1 MGYRQGATMTEPQY
15 SLDDIRLNVSRID
28 NQIIKLLAE
37 RRQLSL
43 DVAKSKIQTAKPVRD
58 QVREQELL
66 LRLIEAGKAEQLDAR
81 YITQIFHAIIEDS
94 VLFQQAYLQKIT
106 NPDSLQPVARVSFL
120 GAKGSYSHLASR
132 HYFSNKQTKMVE
144 ISCSTFR
151 DILQVVESGN
161 ADYGVLPIENTSSGS
176 INEVY
181 DLLQHTSL
189 SIVGEITQPIEHCLL
204 TAVDT
209 QLENIDT
216 LYSHPQPHQQCSEYL
231 HSMGNITQEYCS
243 STAEAMQHV
252 AKLKRPNVAAIGNAS
267 SGELYGLTPLK
278 ENIANQQ
285 ENFTRFIVVARKP
298 VNVISLIPAKT
309 TLIMSTAQQAGS
321 LVECLLVLRNLNIN
335 MTKLESRPVIGNPW
349 EEMFYIDVEE
359 NLKSGVMQEA
369 LEELTRLTRFIK
381 VLGCYPSENVKPVD
395 IEC

>member
-1 MGYRQGATMTEPQY
+1 MTEQQY
-15 SLDDIRLNVSRID
+15 SLDDIRKNVSRID
-28 NQIIKLLAE
+28 NEIIKLLAE

-43 DVAKSKIQTAKPVRD
+43 EVAKSKIQTAKPVRD
-58 QVREQELL
+58 QGREQELL
-66 LRLIEAGKAEQLDAR
+66 LRLIDTGKSKQLDAQ
-81 YITQIFHAIIEDS
+81 YITQIFHTIIEDS
-94 VLFQQAYLQKIT
+94 VLFQQAYLQKLT
-106 NPDSLQPVARVSFL
+106 NPESLQPVARVSFL
-120 GAKGSYSHLASR
+120 GAKGSYSNLASR
-132 HYFSNKQTKMVE
+132 NYFSRKQTKLVE

-151 DILQVVESGN
+151 DVLSVVETGN

-209 QLENIDT
+209 TVAQIDT

-231 HSMGNITQEYCS
+231 HSMGNISQEYCS
-243 STAEAMQHV
+243 STAEAMKMV
-252 AKLKRPNVAAIGNAS
+252 AELKKPNVAAIGNAS

-278 ENIANQQ
+278 TDIANQQ

-298 VNVISLIPAKT
+298 VEVTSLIPAKT
-309 TLIMSTAQQAGS
+309 TLIMSTAQKAGS
-321 LVECLLVLRNLNIN
+321 LVECLLVLRTLNIN

-349 EEMFYIDVEE
+349 EEMFYVDVEV
-359 NLKSGVMQEA
+359 NLKSDVMQEA
-369 LEELTRLTRFIK
+369 LDELTRLTRFIK
-381 VLGCYPSENVKPVD
+381 VLGCYPSENVVPVD
-395 IEC
+395 PYDGSY

>member
-1 MGYRQGATMTEPQY
+1 MTEQRY
-15 SLDDIRLNVSRID
+15 SLDDIRKNVSRID
-28 NQIIKLLAE
+28 NEIIKLLAE

-43 DVAKSKIQTAKPVRD
+43 EVAKSKIETAKPVRD
-58 QVREQELL
+58 QAREQELL
-66 LRLIEAGKAEQLDAR
+66 LRLIDTGKAEQLDSQ
-81 YITQIFHAIIEDS
+81 YITQIFHTIIEDS
-94 VLFQQAYLQKIT
+94 VLFQQAYLQKLT
-106 NPDSLQPVARVSFL
+106 NPDSLRPVARVSFL

-132 HYFSNKQTKMVE
+132 HYFSRKQTQLVE

-151 DILQVVESGN
+151 DIVDVVETGH

-209 QLENIDT
+209 SIAAIDT
-216 LYSHPQPHQQCSEYL
+216 FYSHPQPHQQCSEYL
-231 HSMGNITQEYCS
+231 HSIGKINQEYCS
-243 STAEAMQHV
+243 STAEAMKKV
-252 AKLKRPNVAAIGNAS
+252 AELKRPNVAAIGNAS

-278 ENIANQQ
+278 RNIANQH
-285 ENFTRFIVVARKP
+285 ENFTRFIIVARKP
-298 VNVISLIPAKT
+298 VEVTSLIPAKT
-309 TLIMSTAQQAGS
+309 TLIMSTAQKAGS

-349 EEMFYIDVEE
+349 EEMFYLDVEV
-359 NLKSGVMQEA
+359 NLKSDIMQQA

-381 VLGCYPSENVKPVD
+381 TLGCYPSENIKPTD
-395 IEC
+395 IEIAE